1 MSQRRALVRLAREMR
16 GRGLT
21 VATCGNLSVRD
32 GRGMLITP
40 TRTDAAA
47 LRPRH
52 VVAAIL
58 DVPFVLAIGVLV
70 FLGGFIPLVGATISG
85 SVAVL
90 VALVDEGAI
99 VALIMLGG
107 VIAVQQL
114 EAHVLQPFLLGRM
127 VSIHPLAIIVSIAS
141 GAYFAGIAGALVA
154 VPLVASLNAV
164 AVYLSSTPEPPEEME
179 EDVAEE
185 TGEGV
190 TPGPEPGSGPRR

>member
-1 MSQRRALVRLAREMR
+1 
-16 GRGLT
+16 
-21 VATCGNLSVRD
+21 
-32 GRGMLITP
+32 
-40 TRTDAAA
+40 
-47 LRPRH
+47 
-52 VVAAIL
+52 
-58 DVPFVLAIGVLV
+58 
-70 FLGGFIPLVGATISG
+70 
-85 SVAVL
+85 

-127 VSIHPLAIIVSIAS
+127 VSVHPLAVILSIAS

-164 AVYLSSTPEPPEEME
+164 AVYLSSAPDTPEEME
-179 EDVAEE
+179 EDVIEE

-190 TPGPEPGSGPRR
+190 TPDREPEPRPEALPGPPASPGGAP